1 MPLELSIVVP
11 VCEEAPLVRPFL
23 RHLRERAAG
32 AEIIVADGGST
43 DGTAGLAAGLCDQL
57 MVIDR
62 SRAVQMNA
70 GARAAHG
77 DVLWFVHVDAQ
88 VPEGCLNEIT
98 RIMDNRKVVGGY
110 FRILLPPGFVYRL
123 TDSFAHYAGLLLRM
137 RCGDHGIFCRRT
149 VFADIGGFPEVPLM
163 EDVEFFRRL
172 LRRGRVVHSHKRI
185 LVNPRRY
192 EAIGCARLTLAYGFI
207 ASLYAFGVPLSVLA
221 RMHQHMCCTAHEPRT
236 SPA

>member
-1 MPLELSIVVP
+1 M
-11 VCEEAPLVRPFL
+11 RPFL

-110 FRILLPPGFVYRL
+110 FRILLPSGFVYRL
-123 TDSFAHYAGLLLRM
+123 TDSFAHSM
-137 RCGDHGIFCRRT
+137 K
-149 VFADIGGFPEVPLM
+149 V
-163 EDVEFFRRL
+163 
-172 LRRGRVVHSHKRI
+172 
-185 LVNPRRY
+185 
-192 EAIGCARLTLAYGFI
+192 
-207 ASLYAFGVPLSVLA
+207 
-221 RMHQHMCCTAHEPRT
+221 
-236 SPA
+236 

>member
-1 MPLELSIVVP
+1 MFSGVLAKVRPHDPSRGRSPVCHDKRDACLPKFSIIVP
-11 VCEEAPLVRPFL
+11 VFNEALLIRPFL
-23 RHLRERAAG
+23 AHLRERAPG

-77 DVLWFVHVDAQ
+77 NVLWFVHVDAQ
-88 VPEGCLNEIT
+88 VPEGCLDEIA
-98 RIMDNRKVVGGY
+98 RIMDNPKVVGGY

-149 VFADIGGFPEVPLM
+149 VFADIGGFPE
-163 EDVEFFRRL
+163 
-172 LRRGRVVHSHKRI
+172 
-185 LVNPRRY
+185 
-192 EAIGCARLTLAYGFI
+192 
-207 ASLYAFGVPLSVLA
+207 
-221 RMHQHMCCTAHEPRT
+221 
-236 SPA
+236 